1 MPIQALQVLERKIER
16 QIRLFELKNRALG
29 RKLERKIATQK
40 ERIGQKF
47 DAHKQRIEQKFDA
60 HKLRIEQTFD
70 AHKLRI
76 EQTFDAQR
84 KKFESHIRRFE
95 QKNGIRID
103 DEFRFFRTWMENP
116 LSVGAVTPSGKALAR
131 TMASYVDPESV
142 GPVIELGPGTGPVT
156 EALVA
161 RGIDP
166 ARLVLVEFDPT
177 FCRLLRK
184 RYPEATVVQGD
195 AYGLRVL
202 LNVVM
207 RQPAAAV
214 VSGLPLFT
222 KPLKMR
228 LRLLLD
234 AFGLMA
240 PGAPFVQFTY
250 AAYSPI
256 PRRLDR
262 VKSQASERIWTNIPP
277 ARVWVYRKY

>member
-47 DAHKQRIEQKFDA
+47 DAHKLRIEQKFDA
-60 HKLRIEQTFD
+60 QK
-70 AHKLRI
+70 
-76 EQTFDAQR
+76 

-103 DEFRFFRTWMENP
+103 DEFRFFRNWMEKP
-116 LSVGAVTPSGKALAR
+116 LSMGAVTPSGKALAR
-131 TMASYVDPESV
+131 TMAEYVDPHSD
-142 GPVIELGPGTGPVT
+142 GPIIELGPGTGPVT

-166 ARLVLVEFDPT
+166 ARLVLVEFDPM

-184 RYPEATVVQGD
+184 RYPQATVVQGD
-195 AYGLRVL
+195 AYRLRTLLTSVL
-202 LNVVM
+202 

-228 LRLLLD
+228 LRLLQE

-240 PGAPFVQFTY
+240 GGAPFVQFTY
-250 AAYSPI
+250 AAVSPI

-262 VKSQASERIWTNIPP
+262 VRSQVSERIWTNIPP

>member
-16 QIRLFELKNRALG
+16 QIRLFELRNRALG

-47 DAHKQRIEQKFDA
+47 DAHK
-60 HKLRIEQTFD
+60 LRIEQ
-70 AHKLRI
+70 
-76 EQTFDAQR
+76 QFDAQK
-84 KKFESHIRRFE
+84 KKFETHIRRFE
-95 QKNGIRID
+95 LKNGIRID
-103 DEFRFFRTWMENP
+103 DEFRFFRTWIEKP
-116 LSVGAVTPSGKALAR
+116 LSMGAVTPSGKALAR
-131 TMASYVDPESV
+131 TMAEYVDPHSD
-142 GPVIELGPGTGPVT
+142 GPIIELGPGTGPVT

-161 RGIDP
+161 RGVDP

-195 AYGLRVL
+195 AYRLRTLLTSVL
-202 LNVVM
+202 C
-207 RQPAAAV
+207 QPAAAV

-228 LRLLLD
+228 LRLLQE

-240 PGAPFVQFTY
+240 GGAPFVQFTY

-256 PRRLDR
+256 PRRLER
-262 VKSQASERIWTNIPP
+262 VKSEASERIWTNIPP
-277 ARVWVYRKY
+277 ARVWVYRKH

>member
-1 MPIQALQVLERKIER
+1 MPIQTLQVIERKIER

-29 RKLERKIATQK
+29 LKLERKIATQK
-40 ERIGQKF
+40 QRIGQKF
-47 DAHKQRIEQKFDA
+47 DAHKQRIEQ
-60 HKLRIEQTFD
+60 
-70 AHKLRI
+70 
-76 EQTFDAQR
+76 TFDAQK

-95 QKNGIRID
+95 QKKGIRID
-103 DEFRFFRTWMENP
+103 DEFRFFRTWIEKP

-131 TMASYVDPESV
+131 TMAAYVDPKSE
-142 GPVIELGPGTGPVT
+142 GPIVELGPGTGPVT

-161 RGIDP
+161 RGVDP
-166 ARLVLVEFDPT
+166 SRLVLVEFDPT

-195 AYGLRVL
+195 AYALRTL
-202 LNVVM
+202 LTTILSH
-207 RQPAAAV
+207 PAAAV

-228 LRLLLD
+228 LRLLQE

-250 AAYSPI
+250 AAVSPI

-262 VKSQASERIWTNIPP
+262 VKSQVSERIWTNIPP

>member
-16 QIRLFELKNRALG
+16 RIRLFELKNRALG
-29 RKLERKIATQK
+29 RKLERKLATQK

-47 DAHKQRIEQKFDA
+47 DAHKQRFEQK
-60 HKLRIEQTFD
+60 ID

-76 EQTFDAQR
+76 EQTFDAQK
-84 KKFESHIRRFE
+84 KKFETHIRRFE

-103 DEFRFFRTWMENP
+103 DEFRFFRTWMEKP
-116 LSVGAVTPSGKALAR
+116 LSMGAVTPSGKALAR
-131 TMASYVDPESV
+131 TMAEYVDPNSN
-142 GPVIELGPGTGPVT
+142 GPIIELGPGTGPVT

-184 RYPEATVVQGD
+184 RYPQATIVQGD
-195 AYGLRVL
+195 AYRLRALLKSVL
-202 LNVVM
+202 RN
-207 RQPAAAV
+207 PAAAV

-228 LRLLLD
+228 LRLLQE

-240 PGAPFVQFTY
+240 AGAPFVQFTY

-256 PRRLDR
+256 PRRLER
-262 VKSQASERIWTNIPP
+262 VNSEASERIWTNIPP
-277 ARVWVYRKY
+277 ARVWVYRKH

>member
-29 RKLERKIATQK
+29 RKLERKLATQK
-40 ERIGQKF
+40 ERIG
-47 DAHKQRIEQKFDA
+47 QKFDA

-70 AHKLRI
+70 AQK
-76 EQTFDAQR
+76 
-84 KKFESHIRRFE
+84 KKFETHIRRFE

-103 DEFRFFRTWMENP
+103 DEFRFFRTWIEKP
-116 LSVGAVTPSGKALAR
+116 LSMGAVTPSGKALAR
-131 TMASYVDPESV
+131 TMAEYVDPNSN
-142 GPVIELGPGTGPVT
+142 GPIVELGPGTGPVT

-184 RYPEATVVQGD
+184 RYPQATIVQGD
-195 AYGLRVL
+195 AYRLRALLKSVL
-202 LNVVM
+202 RN
-207 RQPAAAV
+207 PAAAV

-228 LRLLLD
+228 LRLLQE

-240 PGAPFVQFTY
+240 AGAPFVQFTY

-256 PRRLDR
+256 PRRLER
-262 VKSQASERIWTNIPP
+262 VNSEASERIWTNIPP